1 VRTVALAL
9 VALSPAVAC
18 GGSDAHPVPDPS
30 AVQHPVTVTTGTADV
45 AADQPAAAPPRIEF
59 VQDDY
64 AAALARAREAHVP
77 LFVDTWAAWCHTCL
91 SMREYVFPDA
101 SLQRFGPR
109 FVWLAIDTER
119 DASAPF
125 LAKYPVKALPTL
137 FVIDPASEQPVLA
150 WAGSL
155 TAAELAPLLED
166 AEGAVRSAGG
176 GTGGTGGM
184 GEASVALLR
193 GNKAAADGKTGDAI
207 EAYRAAL
214 AAAPA
219 DWPRRPEALDAL
231 VSKLADDKQLGPCV
245 TTAADEAPKMP
256 PGTALADVVRA
267 GLGCA
272 SDLPKKAPERAR
284 LADLA
289 SLGARVAGD
298 TAQPILADDR
308 SDLYDY
314 VVHAMRDLGRDDDA
328 KKLAA
333 SWSAFLDDQAAHA
346 ATPAARAVFDAHRL
360 LAYIAV
366 GSPDRA
372 VPMLDQSEHDFPG
385 DYNPPARLAAAYL
398 AMKKYDD
405 AIAAAKRA
413 LDKAYGPRK
422 LRIWSVEAD
431 VYEAKHDRAS
441 AKKALSDALDYAKTI
456 PLAGGYPKL
465 RDALA
470 ARLAKMR

>member
-9 VALSPAVAC
+9 GALTLAVGAVAC
-18 GGSDAHPVPDPS
+18 GGAETPPAPDPS
-30 AVQHPVTVTTGTADV
+30 AVQHPVTVTTRTAD
-45 AADQPAAAPPRIEF
+45 APSDQPAPASPKIEF
-59 VQDDY
+59 VHDDY
-64 AAALARAREAHVP
+64 AGALAKAREAHVP
-77 LFVDTWAAWCHTCL
+77 LFVDTWATWCHTCL

-101 SLQRFGPR
+101 SLQHFGPR

-119 DASAPF
+119 DQSAAF

-166 AEGAVRSAGG
+166 AESAVKSGGAA
-176 GTGGTGGM
+176 GM
-184 GEASVALLR
+184 GDASVALLR
-193 GNKAAADGKTGDAI
+193 GHKAAADGKIGDAI

-231 VSKLADDKQLGPCV
+231 VSRLAEDKQLGACV

-256 PGTALADVVRA
+256 PGTALADVLRA

-272 SDLPKKAPERAR
+272 SDLAKKAPERAR

-298 TAQPILADDR
+298 TAQPVLADDR

-328 KKLAA
+328 KKLAGA
-333 SWSAFLDDQAAHA
+333 WSAFVDDQAARA
-346 ATPAARAVFDAHRL
+346 STPAARAVFDAHRF
-360 LAYIAV
+360 LAYMAL
-366 GSPDRA
+366 GTPERA

-431 VYEAKHDRAS
+431 VYEAKHDRAN